1 MKNLRTHDK
10 KKIQWSFIIA
20 AFAVIMLFT
29 ACKQFL
35 ADPEEFLSYWAS
47 ESFVKDHNI
56 GSEHRPDESGVQ
68 CVGSLNDADITLS
81 MHNPKNFS
89 LVMPTASAPAG
100 IVEFKDL
107 SVQPQAGT
115 EYELKQVDSGTLKL
129 TYKKD
134 FLQKYEQG
142 SGSLNPTITL
152 KAKDGRVFQKTY
164 TFGIKSNTP
173 PPKPKEIIIA
183 KTTETTPNYVLC
195 LKFNPAEMEKK
206 VAINSDSAPPPMV
219 PVHKDINNIT
229 IKKGSSNNGSSYEL
243 SYNGNDSNFQQPAG
257 DSFITHGAVAK
268 LTEDIPKAQ
277 DNWVLYFNTKV
288 PVESANAQISYTITL
303 SDKKGVVSDS
313 VTKDLEKK
321 FKVEFEADGGS
332 PAPNTQYIKTGGKVT
347 EPSPPPTKA
356 GHTLDGWFTA
366 PTESSPQWVFATNKV
381 TDNMKLYAKW
391 TPVTNA
397 TYMVKHYKEALNG
410 TYPEPPAHTERKS
423 GTPGDTLSIGNGIT
437 LRNYPGF
444 EFDKLEP
451 DSPTIAVDDST
462 VVKVY
467 YKRKQIRVTF
477 KPNGGKID
485 GNTSNVTK
493 TGKYGTPLIAPA
505 NLDRK
510 GYTFSNW
517 QPTSPAPSLP
527 STFPAENATYTAQW
541 TPNTYEVH
549 FNGNGN
555 TGGSMNDQTFTYGT
569 AQMLSANGFTK
580 KGHSFDGWATSA
592 GGSKVYYNQQSV
604 INLTDVQND
613 TVNLYAVWKIETYTV
628 TFSVAGGKG
637 SLKGKR
643 GDTNQEQTV
652 RNGESAITFTHVPY
666 GSTVSFKAT
675 ADEGWE
681 VESWEVSPGNFAS
694 AGGIGAAIATA
705 TLTVD
710 GDKTVTVKFKPGEL
724 HFNSGGPDAWK
735 RLREEAAKEDGAHT
749 IVINGEIT
757 ATDDEGNHGE
767 ITLGRDLTIM
777 GGSGA
782 VLNANERSRVFK
794 VENGKTL
801 TLKDITLK
809 NGKAGQ
815 FVGGGG
821 VYIDDGGTLIMQGSS
836 TITNCTAGTTGK
848 GGGVYVNGT
857 FKMEGSA
864 LVRAETGRNN
874 EVYLESGKTV
884 TVTGALT
891 HTPAAKIKLAD
902 YQKNR
907 VLAVGE
913 HAKKENFKLALDGSG
928 NNWRY
933 KKVGDKIKFVTGKL
947 TVTFGRIKC
956 VRVDDGLGNKDAE
969 YYWTMKVDGAM
980 ISERKDGDEH
990 TWKAKAGD
998 TLDINKNAQ
1007 RLYSYF
1013 PVAEIPVDIDLY
1025 EDDGGSG
1032 GIAGSGDDYMGTTKA
1047 KLTYNYNNDAWTW
1060 VYAGGNW
1067 NKHGNK
1073 LKNPN
1078 IAIGNGY
1085 EEAFTEQY
1093 RTNDGD
1099 TDLTL
1104 EISWRDE

>member
-1 MKNLRTHDK
+1 MKNLRTHGK
-10 KKIQWSFIIA
+10 KKIQGAFIIA
-20 AFAVIMLFT
+20 AFAVIVLFT

-47 ESFVKDHNI
+47 ESFVKDHSI
-56 GSEHRPDESGVQ
+56 GSEHRPDDTGVQ
-68 CVGSLNDADITLS
+68 CVGSSNDADITLS

-107 SVQPQAGT
+107 SEQPAAGT
-115 EYELKQVDSGTLKL
+115 HYELKQVDSGTLKL

-142 SGSLNPTITL
+142 SRSLNPTITL

-183 KTTETTPNYVLC
+183 KTTETTPHYVLC
-195 LKFNPAEMEKK
+195 LKFDPDEMEKK
-206 VAINSDSAPPPMV
+206 VAIDSDSATPSMV
-219 PVHKDINNIT
+219 PVHRDINNIT

-243 SYNGNDSNFQQPAG
+243 SYKGDDSDFQISNG
-257 DSFITHGAVAK
+257 DSFITRNFVAK
-268 LTEDIPKAQ
+268 LTEDIPAEGAS
-277 DNWVLYFNTKV
+277 WVLYFKTEV
-288 PVESANAQISYTITL
+288 SVESANEQISYTITL
-303 SDKKGVVSDS
+303 SDDKGVVSDS
-313 VTKDLEKK
+313 VTQDLEKK
-321 FKVEFEADGGS
+321 FKVEFDANGGS
-332 PAPNTQYIKTGGKVT
+332 PAPKTQYIKNGGKVT
-347 EPSPPPTKA
+347 EPSPQPTKA

-391 TPVTNA
+391 TEAPDES
-397 TYMVKHYKEALNG
+397 YPVKHYKEKLDG
-410 TYPEPPAHTERKS
+410 TYAEDTQAMGTGHGQS
-423 GTPGDTLSIGNGIT
+423 GTPINPNDIKKD
-437 LRNYPGF
+437 YPGF
-444 EFDKLEP
+444 EFDHMEPSPAQIGSVSEVKL
-451 DSPTIAVDDST
+451 
-462 VVKVY
+462 Y

-493 TGKYGTPLIAPA
+493 TDKYGTPLIAPA

-517 QPTSPAPSLP
+517 SPALP
-527 STFPAENATYTAQW
+527 SPLEFPAENATYTAQW
-541 TPNTYEVH
+541 TPNTYYVR
-549 FNGNGN
+549 FNGNEH
-555 TGGSMNDQTFTYGT
+555 TSGSMSDQTFTYGT
-569 AQMLSANGFTK
+569 SQLLSANGFTK
-580 KGHSFDGWATSA
+580 KGHTFDGWAKSA
-592 GGSKVYYNQQSV
+592 GGSKFYNNQQSV
-604 INLTDVQND
+604 INLTYVQNGM
-613 TVNLYAVWKIETYTV
+613 VNLYAVWKIETYTV
-628 TFSVAGGKG
+628 RFSVANGKG
-637 SLKGKR
+637 TLKGKY
-643 GDTNQEQTV
+643 GGQNEIAQNGGGIKTLTN
-652 RNGESAITFTHVPY
+652 VPY
-666 GSTVSFKAT
+666 DSTVSFEAT

-681 VESWEVSPGNFAS
+681 VESWKVSSGHFAS
-694 AGGIGAAIATA
+694 TGGIGAAIATA

-782 VLNANERSRVFK
+782 VLNANDRSRIFK

-809 NGKAGQ
+809 NGKTGQ

-980 ISERKDGDEH
+980 ISERKDGDKH

-1007 RLYSYF
+1007 RSYSYF

-1047 KLTYNYNNDAWTW
+1047 KLIYNYDNDAWTW

>member
-1 MKNLRTHDK
+1 MKNLRTHGK
-10 KKIQWSFIIA
+10 KKIQWTFIIA

-56 GSEHRPDESGVQ
+56 GSEHRPDKSGVQ
-68 CVGSLNDADITLS
+68 CVGSSNDADITLS

-89 LVMPTASAPAG
+89 LVMPTASAPMG
-100 IVEFKDL
+100 IVEFKEL
-107 SVQPQAGT
+107 SVQPQAET
-115 EYELKQVDSGTLKL
+115 EYELKQTGSGTLKL
-129 TYKKD
+129 TYKQAL
-134 FLQKYEQG
+134 LQKYEQG

-173 PPKPKEIIIA
+173 PPAPKDIVIAKTSDSPAYYVLCLQFDSAEMTRPAGTVLVHKDISNITIKGFDYDLLYKDDNSDFQIPA
-183 KTTETTPNYVLC
+183 KTTE
-195 LKFNPAEMEKK
+195 
-206 VAINSDSAPPPMV
+206 I
-219 PVHKDINNIT
+219 
-229 IKKGSSNNGSSYEL
+229 G
-243 SYNGNDSNFQQPAG
+243 
-257 DSFITHGAVAK
+257 SFIERRNVQQ
-268 LTEDIPKAQ
+268 LTAALPPAQ
-277 DNWVLYFNTKV
+277 ERWVLYFKTKV
-288 PVESANAQISYTITL
+288 PVESANSQTSYTITL
-303 SDKKGVVSDS
+303 RDEGGVVSDS
-313 VTKDLEKK
+313 VTQDLEKK
-321 FKVEFEADGGS
+321 FKVEFDANGGNYT
-332 PAPNTQYIKTGGKVT
+332 PDTQYIKNGGKVT
-347 EPSPPPTKA
+347 EPSPQPTKA

-391 TPVTNA
+391 TEAPDES
-397 TYMVKHYKEALNG
+397 YPVKHYKEKLDG
-410 TYPEPPAHTERKS
+410 TYAEDTQAMGTGHGQS
-423 GTPGDTLSIGNGIT
+423 GTPINPNDIKKD
-437 LRNYPGF
+437 YPGF
-444 EFDKLEP
+444 EFDHMEPSPAQIGSVSEVKL
-451 DSPTIAVDDST
+451 
-462 VVKVY
+462 Y

-505 NLDRK
+505 NLVK
-510 GYTFSNW
+510 TGYTFSNW
-517 QPTSPAPSLP
+517 QPTTPAPSLP
-527 STFPAENATYTAQW
+527 SAFPAEDATYTAQW
-541 TPNTYEVH
+541 TPNTYKVH
-549 FNGNGN
+549 FDGNGH
-555 TGGSMNDQTFTYGT
+555 TSGDMSDQTFTYGT
-569 AQMLSANGFTK
+569 AQLLSANGFTK
-580 KGHSFDGWATSA
+580 KGHTFDGWATSA
-592 GGSKVYYNQQSV
+592 GGSKVYDNHQSV
-604 INLTDVQND
+604 INLTNTPGG

-628 TFSVAGGKG
+628 RFSVAGGKG
-637 SLKGKR
+637 TLKGEYGSQNQIAQNGGGIKTL
-643 GDTNQEQTV
+643 TN
-652 RNGESAITFTHVPY
+652 VPY

-675 ADEGWE
+675 AASGWE
-681 VESWEVSPGNFAS
+681 VESWKVSSGNFDTS
-694 AGGIGAAIATA
+694 GGIGAAIATA

-782 VLNANERSRVFK
+782 VLNANDRSRVFK

-815 FVGGGG
+815 LDGGGG
-821 VYIDDGGTLIMQGSS
+821 VYIDNGGTLIMQGSS
-836 TITNCTAGTTGK
+836 TITNCKAGK
-848 GGGVYVNGT
+848 GGGVYVKGT

-864 LVRAETGRNN
+864 LVTAESNTDN

-891 HTPAAKIKLAD
+891 HTPAAKIRVAD

-933 KKVGDKIKFVTGKL
+933 KKVGNEVKFVTGKL
-947 TVTFGRIKC
+947 TVTFDRIKC
-956 VRVDDGLGNKDAE
+956 VRVDDGLGNNDAE

-980 ISERKDGDEH
+980 ISERKDGDKH

-1007 RLYSYF
+1007 LSYSHF
-1013 PVAEIPVDIDLY
+1013 PVGEIPVDIDLY

-1032 GIAGSGDDYMGTTKA
+1032 GIVGSGDDYIGTTKA
-1047 KLTYNYNNDAWTW
+1047 KLTYNYDNDAWTW

>member
-1 MKNLRTHDK
+1 MKNLRTHGK
-10 KKIQWSFIIA
+10 KKIQWAFIIA
-20 AFAVIMLFT
+20 AFAVIVLFT

-56 GSEHRPDESGVQ
+56 GSEHRPDDSGVQ
-68 CVGSLNDADITLS
+68 CVGSSNDADITLS
-81 MHNPKNFS
+81 IHNPKNFS

-115 EYELKQVDSGTLKL
+115 EYELKQAGSGTLKL

-134 FLQKYEQG
+134 FLEKYEQG

-173 PPKPKEIIIA
+173 PPAPKDIVIA
-183 KTTETTPNYVLC
+183 KTTGTDPNYVLC
-195 LKFNPAEMEKK
+195 LKFDPDEMAKT
-206 VAINSDSAPPPMV
+206 VTINSHEV
-219 PVHKDINNIT
+219 KIHNDIKNIT
-229 IKKGSSNNGSSYEL
+229 IEKKGSSNNGSSYKL
-243 SYNGNDSNFQQPAG
+243 SYNGNNSDFQGPTETTQIG
-257 DSFITHGAVAK
+257 SFIEREKVQQ
-268 LTEDIPKAQ
+268 LTAALPQPQEK
-277 DNWVLYFNTKV
+277 WVLYFKTEV
-288 PVESANAQISYTITL
+288 AVESSHGQALYEITL
-303 SDKKGVVSDS
+303 RDDKGVVSDRK
-313 VTKDLEKK
+313 TTGLTKK
-321 FKVEFEADGGS
+321 FKVEFDANGGRPKPAD
-332 PAPNTQYIKTGGKVT
+332 QYIENGGTVT
-347 EPSPPPTKA
+347 EPSPQPTKA

-366 PTESSPQWVFATNKV
+366 PTEESPQWDFANGKV
-381 TDNMKLYAKW
+381 THDMTLYAHW
-391 TPVTNA
+391 TPVTNVQ
-397 TYMVKHYKEALNG
+397 YKVKHYKEELND
-410 TYPEPPAHTERKS
+410 TYPEQPAHTERKS

-451 DSPTIAVDDST
+451 DSPTIATDDST

-467 YKRKQIRVTF
+467 YKRKQIKVTF
-477 KPNGGKID
+477 KPNGGTID
-485 GNTSNVTK
+485 GSTNNKMVS
-493 TGKYGTPLIAPA
+493 GKYDAPLTVPATPV
-505 NLDRK
+505 K
-510 GYTFSNW
+510 TGYTFSNW
-517 QPTSPAPSLP
+517 QPTPP
-527 STFPAENATYTAQW
+527 STFPSENATYTAQW
-541 TPNTYEVH
+541 TPNTYYVR

-555 TGGSMNDQTFTYGT
+555 TGGSMSDQTFTYDT
-569 AQMLSANGFTK
+569 EQKLSKNLFNKT
-580 KGHSFDGWATSA
+580 GHKFMGWAKTSS
-592 GGSKVYYNQQSV
+592 GSKEYNDEQKV
-604 INLTDVQND
+604 KNLEADAGT
-613 TVNLYAVWKIETYTV
+613 TVNLYAVWKIETHTV
-628 TFSVAGGKG
+628 RFSVANGKG
-637 SLKGKR
+637 TLKGEYGSQNQIAQNGGGIKTL
-643 GDTNQEQTV
+643 TN
-652 RNGESAITFTHVPY
+652 VPY

-675 ADEGWE
+675 AASGWE
-681 VESWEVSPGNFAS
+681 VESWKVSSGNFDTS
-694 AGGIGAAIATA
+694 GGIGAAIATA

-757 ATDDEGNHGE
+757 ATDDEGNNGE

-809 NGKAGQ
+809 NGKTGQ
-815 FVGGGG
+815 LVGGGG

-848 GGGVYVNGT
+848 GGGVYVKGT

-864 LVRAETGRNN
+864 RVDQNN

-891 HTPAAKIKLAD
+891 HEPAAKIRVAD

-933 KKVGDKIKFVTGKL
+933 KKVGNEVKFVTGKL
-947 TVTFGRIKC
+947 TVTFDRIKC
-956 VRVDDGLGNKDAE
+956 VRVDDGLSNNDAE

-980 ISERKDGDEH
+980 ISERKDGDKH

-1007 RLYSYF
+1007 RSYSYF
-1013 PVAEIPVDIDLY
+1013 PVGEIPVDIDLY

-1032 GIAGSGDDYMGTTKA
+1032 GIVGSGDDYIGTTKA
-1047 KLTYNYNNDAWTW
+1047 KLTYNYDNDAWTW

>member
-1 MKNLRTHDK
+1 MKNLRTHGK
-10 KKIQWSFIIA
+10 KKIQVAFIIA

-35 ADPEEFLSYWAS
+35 ADPEEFLSYWAG
-47 ESFVKDHNI
+47 ESFVEDHNI
-56 GSEHRPDESGVQ
+56 GSAHRPDDSGVQ
-68 CVGSLNDADITLS
+68 CVGSSNDADITLS

-89 LVMPTASAPAG
+89 FVMPTSSAPAG
-100 IVEFKDL
+100 IVKFKDL

-115 EYELKQVDSGTLKL
+115 HYELKQTGSGTLKL

-134 FLQKYEQG
+134 FLEKYEQG

-173 PPKPKEIIIA
+173 PPAPKDIVIA
-183 KTTETTPNYVLC
+183 KTTGTDPRYVLC
-195 LKFNPAEMEKK
+195 LKFDPDEMKK
-206 VAINSDSAPPPMV
+206 MVTIGSNTV
-219 PVHKDINNIT
+219 PVHKDIANIT

-243 SYNGNDSNFQQPAG
+243 LYKGINSGFQKPAETTEMG
-257 DSFITHGAVAK
+257 SFIERGNVQQ
-268 LTEDIPKAQ
+268 LTAALPPAQ
-277 DNWVLYFNTKV
+277 EKWVLYFETKLEV
-288 PVESANAQISYTITL
+288 NAGNDQTSYTITL
-303 SDKKGVVSDS
+303 SDNKGVVSDKAVATIKASDPTHEVKFS
-313 VTKDLEKK
+313 V
-321 FKVEFEADGGS
+321 VGG
-332 PAPNTQYIKTGGKVT
+332 TGG
-347 EPSPPPTKA
+347 
-356 GHTLDGWFTA
+356 TLTA
-366 PTESSPQWVFATNKV
+366 
-381 TDNMKLYAKW
+381 
-391 TPVTNA
+391 
-397 TYMVKHYKEALNG
+397 
-410 TYPEPPAHTERKS
+410 
-423 GTPGDTLSIGNGIT
+423 
-437 LRNYPGF
+437 
-444 EFDKLEP
+444 
-451 DSPTIAVDDST
+451 
-462 VVKVY
+462 
-467 YKRKQIRVTF
+467 
-477 KPNGGKID
+477 
-485 GNTSNVTK
+485 
-493 TGKYGTPLIAPA
+493 KYGTPTKTVMASTAQRKIIVSHGAQVEFTATPTDPSQYKVGDWTCTHPA
-505 NLDRK
+505 NFTGTSGSRDATLTVTADTTVTVQFVQLDALTLTKLEIHRK
-510 GYTFSNW
+510 DAQNGSVTLPYSVTKVDQSDITLEFSGH
-517 QPTSPAPSLP
+517 PGIPFTIEPSGGVTLTPDVAKSLTIKVVASPGNY
-527 STFPAENATYTAQW
+527 PAWSKTVSITRSKNNVA
-541 TPNTYEVH
+541 NLKS
-549 FNGNGN
+549 FKLNGE
-555 TGGSMNDQTFTYGT
+555 TKTVPF
-569 AQMLSANGFTK
+569 AN
-580 KGHSFDGWATSA
+580 
-592 GGSKVYYNQQSV
+592 
-604 INLTDVQND
+604 
-613 TVNLYAVWKIETYTV
+613 EYTV
-628 TFSVAGGKG
+628 ASDTAEVKDFTFDTASTGATASVSPQGNVNIPADTGKSFTITVKAQDGTVTQNVIFTVKRQKYNVNYSVAGGNGKIKAG
-637 SLKGKR
+637 SGTLT
-643 GDTNQEQTV
+643 TNGNTQV
-652 RNGESAITFTHVPY
+652 AYNGSVTFTARPDPGWEVDSWKVD
-666 GSTVSFKAT
+666 GSTVSSQT
-675 ADEGWE
+675 G
-681 VESWEVSPGNFAS
+681 
-694 AGGIGAAIATA
+694 TTY
-705 TLTVD
+705 TLSNVT

-735 RLREEAAKEDGAHT
+735 RLREEANKPRGAHT

-782 VLNANERSRVFK
+782 VLNANERSRVFE

-809 NGKAGQ
+809 NGKTGQ
-815 FVGGGG
+815 LVGGGG

-836 TITNCTAGTTGK
+836 TITNCKAGK
-848 GGGVYVNGT
+848 GGGVYVKGT

-864 LVRAETGRNN
+864 RVDQNN

-891 HTPAAKIKLAD
+891 HEPAAKIRVAD

-933 KKVGDKIKFVTGKL
+933 KKVGNEVKFVTGKL
-947 TVTFGRIKC
+947 TVTFDRIKC
-956 VRVDDGLGNKDAE
+956 VRVDDGLGNNDAE

-980 ISERKDGDEH
+980 ISERKDGDKH

-1007 RLYSYF
+1007 QSYSYF
-1013 PVAEIPVDIDLY
+1013 PVGEIPVDIDLY

-1032 GIAGSGDDYMGTTKA
+1032 GIVGSGDDYIGTTKA
-1047 KLTYNYNNDAWTW
+1047 KLTYNYDNDAWTW

-1099 TDLTL
+1099 TDLRL

>member
-56 GSEHRPDESGVQ
+56 GSAHKPDSTGVQ
-68 CVGSLNDADITLS
+68 CVGSLNEADITLS

-115 EYELKQVDSGTLKL
+115 HYEMKKVDSGTLKL
-129 TYKKD
+129 TYKEA

-173 PPKPKEIIIA
+173 PPKPEKIIIA
-183 KTTETTPNYVLC
+183 KTTGTAPHYVLC
-195 LKFNPAEMEKK
+195 LKFNPNEMEKK
-206 VAINSDSAPPPMV
+206 VAIGSGLQV

-229 IKKGSSNNGSSYEL
+229 IKKGSSIDGSSYKL

-257 DSFITHGAVAK
+257 DSFITHGAVDK

-277 DNWVLYFNTKV
+277 DKWVLYFNTKV
-288 PVESANAQISYTITL
+288 PVESANEQISYTITL
-303 SDKKGVVSDS
+303 SDNGGVVSDS
-313 VTKDLEKK
+313 VTQDLEKK
-321 FKVEFEADGGS
+321 FKVEFEADGGNYT
-332 PAPNTQYIKTGGKVT
+332 PNTQYIKNGGKVT
-347 EPSPPPTKA
+347 EPSPQPTKA
-356 GHTLDGWFTA
+356 GHTLDGWYKDGR
-366 PTESSPQWVFATNKV
+366 QKWNFASDKV
-381 TDNMKLYAKW
+381 TNNMKLYAKW
-391 TPVTNA
+391 MEAPYVSYT
-397 TYMVKHYKEALNG
+397 VKHYKEELDD
-410 TYPEPPAHTERKS
+410 TYAEDTQAMDTGHGQS
-423 GTPGDTLSIGNGIT
+423 GTPINPNDIK
-437 LRNYPGF
+437 RDYPGF
-444 EFDKLEP
+444 EFDHMDPSSAQIGSVSEVKL
-451 DSPTIAVDDST
+451 
-462 VVKVY
+462 Y
-467 YKRKQIRVTF
+467 YKRKIINLKF
-477 KPNGGKID
+477 KLAGGNIG
-485 GNTSNVTK
+485 GNTGDVTRR
-493 TGKYGTPLIAPA
+493 GKYGAQLTAPTPQLQGKT
-505 NLDRK
+505 LS
-510 GYTFSNW
+510 GW
-517 QPTSPAPSLP
+517 SPGLP
-527 STFPAENATYTAQW
+527 SPLKFPAEDATYTAQW
-541 TPNTYEVH
+541 TANTYYVH

-555 TGGSMNDQTFTYGT
+555 TGGNMNDQTFTYGT

-592 GGSKVYYNQQSV
+592 GGSKFYYNQQSV
-604 INLTDVQND
+604 INLTDVQNG

-628 TFSVAGGKG
+628 RFSVANGKG
-637 SLKGKR
+637 TLKGEYS
-643 GDTNQEQTV
+643 GQNEIAQ
-652 RNGESAITFTHVPY
+652 NGGGIKTLTDVPY
-666 GSTVSFKAT
+666 GSTVSFTAT
-675 ADEGWE
+675 PNDGWE
-681 VESWEVSPGNFAS
+681 LDGWTGLSSS
-694 AGGIGAAIATA
+694 SLTA

-710 GDKTVTVKFKPGEL
+710 GNKTVTVKFKPGEL

-749 IVINGEIT
+749 IVINGEIK

-782 VLNANERSRVFK
+782 VLNANDRSRIFK

-815 FVGGGG
+815 FVGGG
-821 VYIDDGGTLIMQGSS
+821 VYIGDGGTLIMQGSS

-1007 RLYSYF
+1007 RSYSYF

-1047 KLTYNYNNDAWTW
+1047 KLTYNYDNDAWTW